1 MSKDT
6 LIGYVIIGVPIGL
19 AALCILMAIIG

>member
-6 LIGYVIIGVPIGL
+6 LIGYLIIGIPFGL

>member
-6 LIGYVIIGVPIGL
+6 LIGYLIIGIPIGL